1 MSTPADRARI
11 LLVDDSMLMRKA
23 ATKMLGD
30 EFEVVTAV
38 DGEDG
43 WNKVQADHAI
53 QVVFTDLLMPKLD
66 GYGLLQK
73 IRSSEDE
80 GTLNLPVIVVTGAE
94 NDESARRKAL
104 DLGATDFITKPFSSV
119 DLMARARAHANYR
132 RIAKRLEQQA
142 TLDALTGL
150 ANKAGYLD
158 RLQQTIAFALRH
170 AQPLTIVRIDIDDF
184 RNIFLKRGKAS
195 AEALVAHV
203 ARVLHDTVRQEDT
216 AARVGLASF
225 ALALPAGQYE
235 GSKGLIERLRA
246 RFASDDFAVEG
257 RTLPFTI
264 SAGVVAPHLREALL
278 AKDAFDAC
286 EAVLQLALRDGG
298 NRVEGRQHTTSDLN
312 ETSGDTTIVAT
323 TPTAGSVARLE
334 ASRTPSAPKAAN
346 TTQSE
351 VAPIVAAATPVE
363 SIPSPM
369 AEPVERVDE
378 ALACIDRG
386 ESLAVVARL
395 PALLKRLSP
404 LFRLLSANQRAQ
416 LIAYL
421 QKLGA

>member
-1 MSTPADRARI
+1 MTAPGERARI

-43 WNKVQADHAI
+43 WDRIQADDAI

-73 IRSSEDE
+73 IRSAEDE

-94 NDESARRKAL
+94 NDESARRRAL

-132 RIAKRLEQQA
+132 RIARRLEQQVMV
-142 TLDALTGL
+142 DALTGL
-150 ANKAGYLD
+150 ANKAGFLD
-158 RLQQTIAFALRH
+158 RLQQDIAFALRH
-170 AQPLTIVRIDIDDF
+170 AQPLTVARLEIDDF
-184 RNIFLKRGKAS
+184 RNIFLKRGKAA
-195 AEALVAHV
+195 AEALIVHV
-203 ARVLHDTVRQEDT
+203 ARALHETVRKEDT

-235 GSKGLIERLRA
+235 GSKGLIERIRA
-246 RFASDDFAVEG
+246 RFGEDAFGFDG
-257 RTLPFTI
+257 KPLPFTI
-264 SAGVVAPHLREALL
+264 SAGVDAPRLHDALL
-278 AKDAFDAC
+278 AQDVLEGCDAL
-286 EAVLQLALRDGG
+286 LQVALRNGG
-298 NRVEGRQHTTSDLN
+298 NRVEGRAQAAAATQDGGRAAAAP
-312 ETSGDTTIVAT
+312 GDAARAPA
-323 TPTAGSVARLE
+323 PTA
-334 ASRTPSAPKAAN
+334 P
-346 TTQSE
+346 SE
-351 VAPIVAAATPVE
+351 VAPFVAAPADAANDAIV
-363 SIPSPM
+363 
-369 AEPVERVDE
+369 RVDE
-378 ALACIDRG
+378 ALACIERG

-404 LFRLLSANQRAQ
+404 LFRLLSPNQRAQ
-416 LIAYL
+416 LVAYL
-421 QKLGA
+421 QKLGV

>member
-1 MSTPADRARI
+1 MSSAAERARI

-30 EFEVVTAV
+30 EFDIVTAV
-38 DGEDG
+38 DGQEG
-43 WNKVQADHAI
+43 WEKIQSDSGI
-53 QVVFTDLLMPKLD
+53 QVVFTDLMMPRLD

-73 IRSSEDE
+73 IRGCEDE

-142 TLDALTGL
+142 TIDPLTSL
-150 ANKAGYLD
+150 ANKVGFLD
-158 RLQQTIAFALRH
+158 RLQQDIAFALRH
-170 AQPLTIVRIDIDDF
+170 AQPLTIVRIEIDDF
-184 RNIFLKRGKAS
+184 RNIFLKRGKAG
-195 AEALVAHV
+195 AEALVVHV
-203 ARVLHDTVRQEDT
+203 ANVLHETVRKEDT

-235 GSKGLIERLRA
+235 GSKALIERICA
-246 RFASDDFAVEG
+246 RFAGDEFAVDG
-257 RTLPFTI
+257 RPLPFTI
-264 SAGVVAPHLREALL
+264 SAGVVSPPLRDALLSTEAL
-278 AKDAFDAC
+278 DAC
-286 EAVLQLALRDGG
+286 DAVLQIALRGGG
-298 NRVEGRQHTTSDLN
+298 NRVEGRQHVASGTNESPGEGSVVTTF
-312 ETSGDTTIVAT
+312 
-323 TPTAGSVARLE
+323 PTAASVARIE
-334 ASRTPSAPKAAN
+334 ASRTPSSDAPMAA
-346 TTQSE
+346 TKPTE
-351 VAPIVAAATPVE
+351 VAAIGTGQKPTAAG
-363 SIPSPM
+363 
-369 AEPVERVDE
+369 EPVERVDE
-378 ALACIDRG
+378 ALACIERG